1 MKNNE
6 KELKE
11 KYNKIVRYSLAIESY
26 LDNGE
31 KNIPEIDELINEEGE
46 FYKNYKI
53 KSLEENLSIANDIL
67 EKYNK
72 LISILGKEKFIIYDD
87 GDIEYNWK
95 S

>member
-1 MKNNE
+1 MKNKE
-6 KELKE
+6 KELK
-11 KYNKIVRYSLAIESY
+11 
-26 LDNGE
+26 
-31 KNIPEIDELINEEGE
+31 
-46 FYKNYKI
+46 
-53 KSLEENLSIANDIL
+53 

>member
-1 MKNNE
+1 MKNKE

-11 KYNKIVRYSLAIESY
+11 KYNKIVKYSLAIESY
-26 LDNGE
+26 LDNNE
-31 KNIPEIDELINEEGE
+31 KNIPEIDELINEEGV

-53 KSLEENLSIANDIL
+53 KSLKENLSIANDIL

-87 GDIEYNWK
+87 DIEYNWK